1 MAKVRLAARTRGRG
15 KIKCDTRGLAEG
27 SIIVSGP
34 FSLFWF
40 RDIFRCEDW
49 LGCESAPARS
59 FEFRSLPSRL
69 PSWDYWSENEIVAHR
84 DRTRFVRPI
93 HNRADTSESQ
103 AWHSLPPY
111 QGLPPVICRHEFW
124 LLTQFRALPAAC
136 KRGRHR
142 LPPRSGV
149 RPHATDSR
157 NRSGANQK
165 HPRSDI
171 RCAPARASVY
181 SAKLCL

>member
-27 SIIVSGP
+27 SIIVSGS
-34 FSLFWF
+34 FSVFWF

-59 FEFRSLPSRL
+59 FEFRSLPVRSL
-69 PSWDYWSENEIVAHR
+69 SWDYSSETEIVAHR
-84 DRTRFVRPI
+84 DRTRFVRLI
-93 HNRADTSESQ
+93 HNRADPSESQ
-103 AWHSLPPY
+103 AGRSLPPY

-124 LLTQFRALPAAC
+124 LLTQFRAPPGAC
-136 KRGRHR
+136 KRERHR
-142 LPPRSGV
+142 LPPRSGA
-149 RPHATDSR
+149 RPRVIDFH
-157 NRSGANQK
+157 NRSAANQK

-171 RCAPARASVY
+171 RCARAPASVY
-181 SAKLCL
+181 SAKSCL